1 MWKAILAAAAAVGL
15 LAACGEDV
23 KAKATTPPAAQAAP
37 AAAPAAEPA
46 QAAPAAEEKKET
58 AQAAPAAEEKKEA
71 AEAKADKDKLPGEQ
85 NQ

>member
-1 MWKAILAAAAAVGL
+1 MDRRTGIMWKAIFAAAAAVGF

-23 KAKATTPPAAQAAP
+23 KAKATTPAVQAAP
-37 AAAPAAEPA
+37 AAQPAAEPAAAAPA

-58 AQAAPAAEEKKEA
+58 A
-71 AEAKADKDKLPGEQ
+71 EAKPDKDKLPGEQ

>member
-46 QAAPAAEEKKET
+46 AAAP

-71 AEAKADKDKLPGEQ
+71 AEAKPDKDKLPGEQ

>member
-1 MWKAILAAAAAVGL
+1 MWKTTLAAAAAVGL

-23 KAKATTPPAAQAAP
+23 KAKATTPPAAAPVAEP
-37 AAAPAAEPA
+37 AAA
-46 QAAPAAEEKKET
+46 AP

-71 AEAKADKDKLPGEQ
+71 AEAKPDKDKLPGEQ